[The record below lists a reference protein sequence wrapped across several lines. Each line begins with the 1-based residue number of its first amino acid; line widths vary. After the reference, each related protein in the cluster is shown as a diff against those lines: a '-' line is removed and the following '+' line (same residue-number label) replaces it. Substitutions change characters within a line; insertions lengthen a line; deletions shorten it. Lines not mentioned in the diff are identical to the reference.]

1 MDFSNKDLQ
10 QIKDHGLTV
19 EEVEQQ
25 LEHFKKGFS
34 PIDIVKPAT
43 SDDGV
48 MITDPMVCD
57 YMATKYSEYAKKHK
71 IVKFVPASGAATRM
85 FKDLN
90 EFFIS
95 NQINPASQKIVDN
108 IDKFAFYKELQI
120 VLPKHADARS
130 IARYITSNLGLNYA
144 HMPKGLIPFHKY
156 NDKDIRTPV
165 EEHLIEAAQYA
176 VSANNQI
183 NIHFTVSP
191 EYKFMFKALLNRAIP
206 QYESKYNVKYNVEM
220 SEQNQSSD
228 TIAVNMD
235 NTLFRGLDDSL
246 LFRPSGHG
254 ALIENLNN
262 IDADLVFIKNIDN
275 ITTDALRADTIKY
288 KKVLAG
294 ILISTQQKIFNLIRE
309 IDSGRSNTELLIN
322 VLHDF
327 VTTKLGMKLQT
338 KLSLAEYRKILNRP
352 IRVCGVVKNTG
363 APGGGPFW
371 VRNQNGTTSLQI
383 VESSQIA
390 PESKDIM
397 NKSEYFNPV
406 DLVCGI
412 NDFQNK
418 KFDLKQYIDKNTGFI
433 TEKSKD
439 GIPLRAMEKPGLWN
453 GAMANWNTI
462 FVAVPASTFTPVK
475 VVTDLLT
482 PMHKTR

>member
-254 ALIENLNN
+254 ALIENLKF
-262 IDADLVFIKNIDN
+262 A
-275 ITTDALRADTIKY
+275 RP
-288 KKVLAG
+288 
-294 ILISTQQKIFNLIRE
+294 NLQP
-309 IDSGRSNTELLIN
+309 
-322 VLHDF
+322 H
-327 VTTKLGMKLQT
+327 
-338 KLSLAEYRKILNRP
+338 
-352 IRVCGVVKNTG
+352 C
-363 APGGGPFW
+363 
-371 VRNQNGTTSLQI
+371 
-383 VESSQIA
+383 
-390 PESKDIM
+390 
-397 NKSEYFNPV
+397 
-406 DLVCGI
+406 
-412 NDFQNK
+412 
-418 KFDLKQYIDKNTGFI
+418 
-433 TEKSKD
+433 
-439 GIPLRAMEKPGLWN
+439 
-453 GAMANWNTI
+453 
-462 FVAVPASTFTPVK
+462 
-475 VVTDLLT
+475 
-482 PMHKTR
+482 